1 MITRDGGVDPK
12 GTMYYAKVKKS
23 GECKE
28 WPSLFVKIYEPN
40 LVTDVSRVGFK
51 GLKKMKEE
59 DYN

>member
-28 WPSLFVKIYEPN
+28 WPWLDIVKIYEPN
-40 LVTDVSRVGFK
+40 LVTDVSALD
-51 GLKKMKEE
+51 LK
-59 DYN
+59 D

>member
-28 WPSLFVKIYEPN
+28 WPWLFKEIYEPN